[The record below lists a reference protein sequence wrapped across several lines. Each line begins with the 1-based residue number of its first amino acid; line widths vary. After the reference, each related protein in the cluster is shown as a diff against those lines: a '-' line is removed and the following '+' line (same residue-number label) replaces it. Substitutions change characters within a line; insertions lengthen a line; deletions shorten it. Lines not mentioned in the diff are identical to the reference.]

1 MEVHSIPSF
10 DLLPRVVEEGHLLSR
25 LYLSDTGAARKT
37 EPQWRRA
44 YQRPEKENGRVAG
57 GVPGQRRPCECL
69 LTRAGGNPKQ
79 APFWSDGAADRGAA
93 ATAG

>member
-44 YQRPEKENGRVAG
+44 YQRP
-57 GVPGQRRPCECL
+57 
-69 LTRAGGNPKQ
+69 
-79 APFWSDGAADRGAA
+79 
-93 ATAG
+93 